1 MINVVKITDYMSED
15 LISLKLKSKN
25 KDDVLMELAD
35 LIAVSPEVHNEE
47 NVIYKALIEREK
59 LGSTGIGKGVAIPHA
74 KTDAANRLTIAF
86 GISKE
91 KIDFKSL
98 DNENVNI
105 FFVFASPM
113 KDSQVYLKVLARISR
128 LIREEEFRNELL
140 ACKTPAEVI
149 ECINKKET
157 V

>member
-74 KTDAANRLTIAF
+74 KTDAADRLTIAF

-128 LIREEEFRNELL
+128 LIREEEFRNKLL

>member
-35 LIAVSPEVHNEE
+35 LIAVSPDVHNEE

-74 KTDAANRLTIAF
+74 KTDAADRLTIAF
-86 GISKE
+86 GISKD

-98 DNENVNI
+98 DNESVNI

-128 LIREEEFRNELL
+128 LIREEEFRSELL

>member
-35 LIAVSPEVHNEE
+35 LIAVSPDVHNEE

-59 LGSTGIGKGVAIPHA
+59 LGNTGIGKGVAIPHA
-74 KTDAANRLTIAF
+74 KTDAADRLTIAF
-86 GISKE
+86 GISKD

-98 DNENVNI
+98 DNESVNI

>member
-47 NVIYKALIEREK
+47 NIIYKALIEREK

-74 KTDAANRLTIAF
+74 KTDAADRLTIAF

>member
-1 MINVVKITDYMSED
+1 MINIVRITDYMSED
-15 LISLKLKSKN
+15 LISLQLKSKN

-35 LIAVSPEVHNEE
+35 LIAISPDVHNEE

-74 KTDAANRLTIAF
+74 KTDAADKLTIAF

-98 DNENVNI
+98 DDEKVNL

-128 LIREEEFRNELL
+128 LIREEEFRQQLL

>member
-35 LIAVSPEVHNEE
+35 LIAASPDVHNEE

-74 KTDAANRLTIAF
+74 KTDAADRLTIAF

-98 DNENVNI
+98 DNESVNL

>member
-35 LIAVSPEVHNEE
+35 LIAVSPDVHNEE

-74 KTDAANRLTIAF
+74 KTDAADKLTIAF

-98 DNENVNI
+98 DDEKVNL

-128 LIREEEFRNELL
+128 LIRNEGFRNKLLNCHTPEEVIKYIDEEE
-140 ACKTPAEVI
+140 AV
-149 ECINKKET
+149 
-157 V
+157 

>member
-35 LIAVSPEVHNEE
+35 LIAISPEVNNEE

-74 KTDAANRLTIAF
+74 KTDAADRLTIAF

>member
-35 LIAVSPEVHNEE
+35 LIAVSPDVHNEE

-74 KTDAANRLTIAF
+74 KTDAADRLTIAF

-98 DNENVNI
+98 DNESVNL

>member
-74 KTDAANRLTIAF
+74 KTDAADRLTIAF

-105 FFVFASPM
+105 FFVFASPI

>member
-35 LIAVSPEVHNEE
+35 LIAVSPDVHNEE

-74 KTDAANRLTIAF
+74 KTDAADRLTIAF

-98 DNENVNI
+98 DNESVNI

>member
-74 KTDAANRLTIAF
+74 KTDAADRLTIAF

-140 ACKTPAEVI
+140 ACKIPAEVI